1 MEVIDD
7 SDEDTLMVVEEETV
21 IELNLNDEE
30 IYSENSSDEEQ
41 LPTLITH
48 GKMTIRTANNANE
61 NLNEK
66 LRLIKSLEHPAL
78 RRERLGRRSTYRN
91 LNITKNKHDEYD
103 KIIRNASEFL
113 SGIFKNST
121 RLCNMSEENFD
132 ETYLDTA
139 KYLANEDNSKND
151 DFTFGTYSR
160 PDTKVA
166 ENKTT
171 CMEDTYH
178 KPLQKDKR
186 KSYLSQ
192 AQTQKEGQKCEK
204 LYTIKEASDLK
215 STDDTDRNEISK
227 RNTMGKENKA
237 KISKL
242 NLNECEDEFAQNEL
256 NEDCSRNA
264 NMQGSKILFANPD
277 TNQMLHNRS
286 ESSFDNFNLNFVDKD
301 GIKMKQKCQK
311 EGILAE
317 HELDTTVIS
326 RDSTKETNKTIDEFK
341 SRLETHDSNSDGSLR
356 YLNSKFNDYDFYP
369 DWINACIKNNYE
381 IEICILLA
389 SEETPDRDST
399 KQANETI
406 EDFANYD
413 EKSDASLRYLNFKSK
428 EYDTYSELI
437 DICIKEKYNN
447 EVDIILASEEMS
459 DSVNLRNSRH
469 SECLGRDD
477 YDDAMVWINESIKI
491 DYIDITK
498 YITKIENSLYNDTL
512 HEVITCTNC
521 EINNPLYMD
530 EAAKDKWNEEI
541 EIEDNFLAFEENL
554 FFNKIMEEEYHEIR
568 QIILDS
574 EPYLHC
580 FMLPNYKG
588 DEAMSFHVPNQTNIE
603 SDLDIHSGHHEI
615 KLPKKGANSETNLK
629 KDHILLDINKSK
641 KEEVDWMIET
651 DIFEQNNS
659 KTELEMHVSY
669 LKENNEDVSSI
680 SLKSIRG
687 RKNEILIGSKDHDI
701 IMDMIYDSTEM
712 EYIDMVNSIKEM
724 KNISYNNF
732 VSNMFLEKTTKKS
745 FNKENS
751 SCMEETPI
759 HDMNDDFRSEYEY
772 FSTETDNLINTL
784 IEEEYFEVEKTIN
797 DSENN
802 LVEILLFK
810 CREEELLLLNNRVTG
825 DNLENIVSTDGVYEI
840 VAKHG
845 NSEIKQRNMIDKTKN
860 SDNNNKTASKNN
872 ILNDSTTEIM
882 VEQSQINFD
891 KNVNVD
897 AEVKVTIN
905 NFKHAQTLDTTS
917 QMPTLI
923 PKDTF
928 PSKIVSISRYMEKE
942 DSFGH
947 FEDDEALEQV
957 PRSISVINEQDMDKK
972 QKDMIINPGTLST
985 EMEQEKVSLDDRKE
999 VQMEATKII
1008 STTFGENHSHAKVY
1022 NQNNLVLETTFK
1034 SDKIKENLISKIE
1047 ENIEVIDL
1055 YERRIKSMAQ
1065 TIINHESD
1073 CEENIKNMPSF
1084 DWNNGRDKDTK
1095 DFQTNVCF
1103 PDGIVRD
1110 FLLILFLVLL
1120 GLVLLDLPYYG
1131 GDDPYE
1137 CGDGGGDGLPRVD
1150 SCALDGY
1157 RLLASQGFM

>member
-1 MEVIDD
+1 
-7 SDEDTLMVVEEETV
+7 
-21 IELNLNDEE
+21 
-30 IYSENSSDEEQ
+30 
-41 LPTLITH
+41 
-48 GKMTIRTANNANE
+48 
-61 NLNEK
+61 
-66 LRLIKSLEHPAL
+66 
-78 RRERLGRRSTYRN
+78 
-91 LNITKNKHDEYD
+91 
-103 KIIRNASEFL
+103 
-113 SGIFKNST
+113 
-121 RLCNMSEENFD
+121 
-132 ETYLDTA
+132 
-139 KYLANEDNSKND
+139 
-151 DFTFGTYSR
+151 
-160 PDTKVA
+160 
-166 ENKTT
+166 
-171 CMEDTYH
+171 
-178 KPLQKDKR
+178 
-186 KSYLSQ
+186 
-192 AQTQKEGQKCEK
+192 
-204 LYTIKEASDLK
+204 
-215 STDDTDRNEISK
+215 
-227 RNTMGKENKA
+227 
-237 KISKL
+237 
-242 NLNECEDEFAQNEL
+242 
-256 NEDCSRNA
+256 
-264 NMQGSKILFANPD
+264 
-277 TNQMLHNRS
+277 
-286 ESSFDNFNLNFVDKD
+286 
-301 GIKMKQKCQK
+301 
-311 EGILAE
+311 
-317 HELDTTVIS
+317 
-326 RDSTKETNKTIDEFK
+326 
-341 SRLETHDSNSDGSLR
+341 
-356 YLNSKFNDYDFYP
+356 
-369 DWINACIKNNYE
+369 
-381 IEICILLA
+381 
-389 SEETPDRDST
+389 
-399 KQANETI
+399 
-406 EDFANYD
+406 
-413 EKSDASLRYLNFKSK
+413 
-428 EYDTYSELI
+428 
-437 DICIKEKYNN
+437 
-447 EVDIILASEEMS
+447 
-459 DSVNLRNSRH
+459 
-469 SECLGRDD
+469 
-477 YDDAMVWINESIKI
+477 
-491 DYIDITK
+491 
-498 YITKIENSLYNDTL
+498 
-512 HEVITCTNC
+512 
-521 EINNPLYMD
+521 
-530 EAAKDKWNEEI
+530 
-541 EIEDNFLAFEENL
+541 
-554 FFNKIMEEEYHEIR
+554 
-568 QIILDS
+568 
-574 EPYLHC
+574 
-580 FMLPNYKG
+580 
-588 DEAMSFHVPNQTNIE
+588 
-603 SDLDIHSGHHEI
+603 
-615 KLPKKGANSETNLK
+615 
-629 KDHILLDINKSK
+629 
-641 KEEVDWMIET
+641 
-651 DIFEQNNS
+651 
-659 KTELEMHVSY
+659 
-669 LKENNEDVSSI
+669 
-680 SLKSIRG
+680 
-687 RKNEILIGSKDHDI
+687 
-701 IMDMIYDSTEM
+701 
-712 EYIDMVNSIKEM
+712 
-724 KNISYNNF
+724 
-732 VSNMFLEKTTKKS
+732 MFLEKTTKKS

-825 DNLENIVSTDGVYEI
+825 DNLENIVGTDGVYEI
-840 VAKHG
+840 VAKHR
-845 NSEIKQRNMIDKTKN
+845 NSENKQRNMIDKTKN

-1084 DWNNGRDKDTK
+1084 DWNNGRDEDTK